1 MGGDLASI
9 TEGIERIFGEI
20 RGEIQDSRFKIRN
33 LICEVREAEMDKIGS
48 DGSYAVP
55 LGFGMAVSMWAVA
68 YACRLPAIM
77 APPWLVLTVLLAA
90 VVWWGMSAGRW
101 TGDGWWAGARAG
113 LVAAILNMLILGSLL
128 TSAGAGTVT
137 PSAVLWV
144 PGSMLAVA
152 GLAAVGAGFGSR
164 QPDAGGGRNWTGLFA
179 KVAMLATFLLVVA
192 GGLVTSNE
200 AGLAVVDWPNT
211 FGTNMFLFPLS
222 RMTGGIYYEHAHR
235 LFGALVG
242 LTTIGLAIQLWR
254 RDDRGWVRRLA
265 TVGVGVVVVQGV
277 LGGLRVTGGF
287 TLSTSQADMAPSIA
301 MAVTHGVLGQ
311 VFLSLV
317 TALVVITSTT
327 WLEAP
332 PAEPRTSAAADRT
345 LQTWL
350 IGILLLQLV
359 LGAVQRHMAQ
369 GLIIHITIAAVVV
382 MIAVVAG
389 SRAWGLY
396 HGVRPVQELGQ
407 LLMAGVAV
415 QVALGI
421 AALAVT
427 QGRAVVGA
435 PSTLEVTIA
444 TAHQATGAC
453 LLALSVA
460 LMLWTRR
467 LIKPE

>member
-1 MGGDLASI
+1 MASVGD
-9 TEGIERIFGEI
+9 
-20 RGEIQDSRFKIRN
+20 
-33 LICEVREAEMDKIGS
+33 

-68 YACRLPAIM
+68 YACRLPAVM
-77 APPWLVLTVLLAA
+77 APPWLVLMLLLA
-90 VVWWGMSAGRW
+90 VLVWWGISAGRR

-128 TSAGAGTVT
+128 TSGGAGTVT
-137 PSAVLWV
+137 PSALVWV
-144 PGSMLAVA
+144 PGSILAVA

-164 QPDAGGGRNWTGLFA
+164 HPVAAGGQNWTGLFA

-192 GGLVTSNE
+192 GGLVTSHE

-235 LFGALVG
+235 LFGVLVG
-242 LTTIGLAIQLWR
+242 LTTIGLAIRLWR

-265 TVGVGVVVVQGV
+265 TLAVGVVVVQGV

-287 TLSTSQADMAPSIA
+287 TLSTSEADMAPSIA
-301 MAVTHGVLGQ
+301 LAVTHGVLGQ
-311 VFLSLV
+311 VFLGLV
-317 TALVVITSTT
+317 TALVVITSTA

-332 PAEPRTSAAADRT
+332 PADPRTSAAADRT
-345 LQTWL
+345 LQIWL

-369 GLIIHITIAAVVV
+369 GLIVHITIAAVVV
-382 MIAVVAG
+382 MIAVAVGA
-389 SRAWGLY
+389 RAWGLY
-396 HGVRPVQELGQ
+396 HGSRPVQQLGQ

-435 PSTLEVTIA
+435 PTTLEVTIA

-460 LMLWTRR
+460 MMLWTRR
-467 LIKPE
+467 LFEPE

>member
-1 MGGDLASI
+1 M
-9 TEGIERIFGEI
+9 E
-20 RGEIQDSRFKIRN
+20 KIDN
-33 LICEVREAEMDKIGS
+33 

-68 YACRLPAIM
+68 YICRLPAVM
-77 APPWLVLTVLLAA
+77 APPWLVLTLLLAA
-90 VVWWGMSAGRW
+90 VVWWGMSAGHW
-101 TGDGWWAGARAG
+101 TGDGWGAGARAG

-128 TSAGAGTVT
+128 TSGASGAVA
-137 PSAVLWV
+137 PSALLWA
-144 PGSMLAVA
+144 PGSMLAIA
-152 GLAAVGAGFGSR
+152 GLAAIAALVGSR
-164 QPDAGGGRNWTGLFA
+164 QPNAGGGRNWTGLFA
-179 KVAMLATFLLVVA
+179 KVAMAATFLLVVA

-211 FGTNMFLFPLS
+211 FGYNMFLYPLS
-222 RMTGGIYYEHAHR
+222 RMTGGVYYEHAHR

-242 LTTIGLAIQLWR
+242 LTTIALAIRLWR
-254 RDDRGWVRRLA
+254 RDERGWVRRLA
-265 TVGVGVVVVQGV
+265 TVAVGLVVVQGV

-287 TLSTSQADMAPSIA
+287 TMSTSETDMAPSIA
-301 MAVTHGVLGQ
+301 LAVTHGVLGQ
-311 VFLSLV
+311 VFLSV
-317 TALVVITSTT
+317 VVALVVVTT
-327 WLEAP
+327 TAWLKAP
-332 PAEPRTSAAADRT
+332 AAEPRASAAGDRT
-345 LQTWL
+345 LQACL
-350 IGILLLQLV
+350 VAALLVQLV

-369 GLIIHITIAAVVV
+369 GLIIHISLAAVVV

-389 SRAWGLY
+389 ARAWGLY
-396 HGVRPVQELGQ
+396 HGVQPVQRFGQ

-415 QVALGI
+415 QVTLGI

-444 TAHQATGAC
+444 TAHQATGAL

-467 LIKPE
+467 LFKPE